1 MVSPTQTQGE
11 WSEPETPYG
20 KVKGEPTDNVYPY
33 NKVFESE
40 SGHIIQVDD
49 TPGSER
55 LDVFH
60 RSGTFE
66 EFHPNGDRVT
76 KVVRDRYT
84 SVLRDDYVHVD
95 GFCNVTIDKALKIVV
110 NKDDT
115 ESTPSK
121 NVNFDI
127 EVGRNSNVNLVIKK
141 GNCQL
146 KLEDGDVNLLMNR
159 GDVNIRQ
166 EKGNYNH
173 FVNGD
178 YNLEVTGKMHTVVG
192 KDLVNEIGG
201 NRDIRVDGKF
211 DNKWVTSGYSETLV
225 EKGDMRV
232 EVGANHHQLI
242 HGESHTRVEQG
253 RRTFI
258 EQYEELSVNGPTKTK
273 VTGNFD
279 IFTDGNIAI
288 SSSGTFD
295 GSFTGFTKITSDS
308 SIDIFAASS
317 AKLTAN
323 SSFDILSQGA
333 LKINSSL

>member
-1 MVSPTQTQGE
+1 LSF
-11 WSEPETPYG
+11 
-20 KVKGEPTDNVYPY
+20 VKNYVTCIRPNLL
-33 NKVFESE
+33 VF
-40 SGHIIQVDD
+40 I
-49 TPGSER
+49 
-55 LDVFH
+55 
-60 RSGTFE
+60 
-66 EFHPNGDRVT
+66 
-76 KVVRDRYT
+76 
-84 SVLRDDYVHVD
+84 
-95 GFCNVTIDKALKIVV
+95 
-110 NKDDT
+110 
-115 ESTPSK
+115 TPSK

-201 NRDIRVDGKF
+201 NRDIRVDGQF
-211 DNKWVTSGYSETLV
+211 DNKWITNGYSETLV

-242 HGESHTRVEQG
+242 HGESHIRVEQG

-258 EQYEELSVNGPTKTK
+258 EQYEELSVNGSTKTK

-295 GSFTGFTKITSDS
+295 GSFAGFTKITSDS
-308 SIDIFAASS
+308 SIDIFAPS
-317 AKLTAN
+317 AN
-323 SSFDILSQGA
+323 PSIS
-333 LKINSSL
+333 